1 MKRTC
6 DLQMLDEYTK
16 HLSKKQM
23 QMLYEAKVHQKY
35 SHKLFESYEDMED
48 EETYELYIDDY
59 IIEDLDITREDVI
72 DSVNKPEGISFKCND
87 TDTYEN
93 IIDAIELLGVE
104 PEVLGNMLDEKYL
117 RD

>member
-1 MKRTC
+1 MA
-6 DLQMLDEYTK
+6 DNV
-16 HLSKKQM
+16 
-23 QMLYEAKVHQKY
+23 KV
-35 SHKLFESYEDMED
+35 M
-48 EETYELYIDDY
+48 
-59 IIEDLDITREDVI
+59 
-72 DSVNKPEGISFKCND
+72 NKPEGISFKCND

>member
-1 MKRTC
+1 MMRESEFTMTNNDFLRRLRYALNIK
-6 DLQMLDEYTK
+6 DNVMVQIF
-16 HLSKKQM
+16 KKGNIV
-23 QMLYEAKVHQKY
+23 L
-35 SHKLFESYEDMED
+35 
-48 EETYELYIDDY
+48 
-59 IIEDLDITREDVI
+59 TREDVI
-72 DSVNKPEGISFKCND
+72 DSVRSMADNVKVMNKPEGISFKCND

>member
-1 MKRTC
+1 MRFTNAWWIYKAFIKETN
-6 DLQMLDEYTK
+6 
-16 HLSKKQM
+16 
-23 QMLYEAKVHQKY
+23 ANVI
-35 SHKLFESYEDMED
+35 LFESYEDIDD

-59 IIEDLDITREDVI
+59 IIEDLNITREDVI
-72 DSVNKPEGISFKCND
+72 DSVRSMADNVKVMNKPEGISFKCND

-117 RD
+117 RY